1 MRSFVKLTDLLS
13 SIKTLNKN
21 GQTIDFS
28 INLTVCDLF
37 RSCLVVE
44 LAKADLYKYHF
55 VFKRDIKQLKIAYYQ
70 AYYNKKTGRQ
80 FRRYLA

>member
-37 RSCLVVE
+37 RSCFVVE
-44 LAKADLYKYHF
+44 LAGVEPASEITLPSVLH
-55 VFKRDIKQLKIAYYQ
+55 V
-70 AYYNKKTGRQ
+70 
-80 FRRYLA
+80 